1 MRHKALK
8 GKRDECELIRY
19 MEITGIGSTSVF
31 VKDQPES
38 LTFWVQ
44 KVGFKVICDLELESN
59 FRWVEITPRSSNSS
73 INLYPKS
80 LISSKD
86 LKPMPVI
93 VFKTNDIH
101 STFINLKAKGVTFSR
116 NPLKFI
122 LGIHAMFKDIDG
134 NEFLILEKLK
144 N

>member
-1 MRHKALK
+1 MV
-8 GKRDECELIRY
+8 
-19 MEITGIGSTSVF
+19 ITGIASTSVF
-31 VKDQPES
+31 VKDQQES
-38 LTFWVQ
+38 LTFWVE
-44 KVGFKVICDLELESN
+44 KVGFEVICDLELESN
-59 FRWVEITPRSSNSS
+59 FRWVEIAPRSSNSS

-93 VFKTNDIH
+93 VFRTNDIH
-101 STFINLKAKGVTFSR
+101 STFNNLKANGVTFSR
-116 NPLKFI
+116 KPLKSI
-122 LGIHAMFKDIDG
+122 LGIHAMFKDVDG

>member
-1 MRHKALK
+1 MV
-8 GKRDECELIRY
+8 
-19 MEITGIGSTSVF
+19 ITGIASTSVF
-31 VKDQPES
+31 VKDQQES
-38 LTFWVQ
+38 LTFWVE
-44 KVGFKVICDLELESN
+44 KVGFEVICDLELESN
-59 FRWVEITPRSSNSS
+59 FRWVEIAPRTSNSS

-93 VFKTNDIH
+93 VFRTNDIH
-101 STFINLKAKGVTFSR
+101 STFNYLEANGVTFSR
-116 NPLKFI
+116 KPLKSI

>member
-1 MRHKALK
+1 MV
-8 GKRDECELIRY
+8 
-19 MEITGIGSTSVF
+19 ITGIASTSVF
-31 VKDQPES
+31 VKDQQES
-38 LTFWVQ
+38 LNFWVE
-44 KVGFKVICDLELESN
+44 KVDFEVICDLELESN
-59 FRWVEITPRSSNSS
+59 FRWVEIAPRSSNSS

-80 LISSKD
+80 LISKKD

-93 VFKTNDIH
+93 VFRTNDIH
-101 STFINLKAKGVTFSR
+101 STFNNLKAKGVTFSR
-116 NPLKFI
+116 TPLKSI

>member
-1 MRHKALK
+1 MV
-8 GKRDECELIRY
+8 
-19 MEITGIGSTSVF
+19 ITGIASISVF
-31 VKDQPES
+31 VKDQQES
-38 LTFWVQ
+38 LTFWVD
-44 KVGFKVICDLELESN
+44 KVGFEVICDLKLESN
-59 FRWVEITPRSSNSS
+59 FRWVEIAPRSSNSS

-80 LISSKD
+80 LVSSKD

-93 VFKTNDIH
+93 VFRTNDIH
-101 STFINLKAKGVTFSR
+101 STFDNLKTKGVTFSR
-116 NPLKFI
+116 NPLKSI